1 MMKILFG
8 ACAVFFIV
16 AVAVIIFYLL
26 VNGVPAIADIGLF
39 DFIFG
44 DTWSP
49 DISGGTDSSTG
60 SYGIWGMIVASLYVT
75 GGAIAIG
82 VPIGLLTAIF
92 LAKFCPAKLRN
103 VLRQLVDLLAGIPS
117 VVYGIFGVLVIV
129 PWIYGMGQGTMGL
142 SLMTASIVLAIMIL
156 PTIVAVS
163 ETAIRAVP
171 QEYHEGSLALGATH
185 ERSVIFVTLPAAKSG
200 VLAGIVL
207 GIGRAIGETTAV
219 LWLCGNSTV
228 VPESWAT
235 AARTL
240 TTGII
245 TELSYASDFHLDA
258 LWGIGVVL
266 LVFILMINL
275 LISVI
280 SKPRKVKMIVDG
292 SAGTSADDAMDI
304 LLGKGTGNVT
314 ADTTVTVAE
323 EVDDEQA

>member
-1 MMKILFG
+1 MMKVVFA
-8 ACAVFFIV
+8 ACAVFFVV
-16 AVAVIIFYLL
+16 AVVVIIFYLL

-39 DFIFG
+39 NFMFG
-44 DTWSP
+44 DTWAP
-49 DISGGTDSSTG
+49 DLSAATDSSTG
-60 SYGIWGMIVASLYVT
+60 SYGIWGMIVSSLLVT

-92 LAKFCPAKLRN
+92 LAKFCPNKLRN

-117 VVYGIFGVLVIV
+117 VVFGIFGVLVIV
-129 PWIYGMGQGTMGL
+129 PWVYSMDLGTMGL
-142 SLMTASIVLAIMIL
+142 SLMTASIVLAMMIL

-171 QEYHEGSLALGATH
+171 SEYHEGSLALGATH
-185 ERSVIFVTLPAAKSG
+185 ERSVMFVTLPAAKSG

-228 VPESWAT
+228 VPESWTT

-245 TELSYASDFHLDA
+245 TELSYASDFHLEA

-275 LISVI
+275 LVGVI
-280 SKPRKVKMIVDG
+280 TKPRKVKKIAD
-292 SAGTSADDAMDI
+292 STSTTSSDDAMSI
-304 LLGKGTGNVT
+304 LLKTGSESLDSDST
-314 ADTTVTVAE
+314 AVVQ
-323 EVDDEQA
+323 EVYDE

>member
-1 MMKILFG
+1 MMKVVFA
-8 ACAVFFIV
+8 ACALFFIV

-39 DFIFG
+39 NFIFG
-44 DTWSP
+44 DTWAP
-49 DISGGTDSSTG
+49 DLSGTDASTG
-60 SYGIWGMIVASLYVT
+60 SYGIWGMIVASLLVT

-92 LAKFCPAKLRN
+92 LAKFCPHKLRN

-117 VVYGIFGVLVIV
+117 VVFGIFGVLVIV
-129 PWIYGMGQGTMGL
+129 PWVYGMGLGTMGL
-142 SLMTASIVLAIMIL
+142 SLMTASIVLAMMIL

-171 QEYHEGSLALGATH
+171 SEYHDGSLALGATH

-228 VPESWAT
+228 VPESWST

-245 TELSYASDFHLDA
+245 TELSYALDFHLEA

-275 LISVI
+275 LVGVI
-280 SKPRKVKMIVDG
+280 TRPRNVKKIADS
-292 SAGTSADDAMDI
+292 SASTSSGDAMSI
-304 LLGKGTGNVT
+304 LLKDTDAEQSDSNS
-314 ADTTVTVAE
+314 TTVAQ
-323 EVDDEQA
+323 EVDDEQE

>member
-1 MMKILFG
+1 MMKVVFA
-8 ACAVFFIV
+8 ACALFFIV

-39 DFIFG
+39 NFIFG
-44 DTWSP
+44 DTWAP
-49 DISGGTDSSTG
+49 DLSALDSSTG
-60 SYGIWGMIVASLYVT
+60 SYGIWGMIVASLLVT

-82 VPIGLLTAIF
+82 VPIGLLTAVF
-92 LAKFCPAKLRN
+92 LAKFCPHKLRN

-117 VVYGIFGVLVIV
+117 VVFGIFGVLVIV
-129 PWIYGMGQGTMGL
+129 PWVYSLGLGTMGL
-142 SLMTASIVLAIMIL
+142 SLMTASVVLAMMIL

-171 QEYHEGSLALGATH
+171 REYHEGSLALGATH

-228 VPESWAT
+228 VPESWTT

-245 TELSYASDFHLDA
+245 TELSYASDFHLEA

-275 LISVI
+275 LVSVI
-280 SKPRKVKMIVDG
+280 TKPRKVKKIVDNTA
-292 SAGTSADDAMDI
+292 STSSDDAMDI
-304 LLGKGTGNVT
+304 LLKDNTTQQT
-314 ADTTVTVAE
+314 AIASTVSE
-323 EVDDEQA
+323 EVDNEQE